1 MALTSAPKQFFKTL
15 CWLTV
20 WLPLCF
26 YLLLGYFRSSYFVL
40 RMCHPDLSLLRCS
53 CHHSS
58 VFWSKLA
65 AIDPFSH
72 SCDMLIQ
79 LPDTSIFHGHLCC
92 IFCTS
97 LVQLRVFKRISERFP
112 DLLLYPAFVYEERW
126 VLGLRFPSDDCLLF
140 MHCFFL
146 SSLNVRG
153 FRVRFRLPWSFS
165 ESKQFCCAT
174 IKRSRMSSSFN
185 ARLPQSVT
193 RRWRLVMKLS
203 TASPR
208 FLFSLRTF
216 IDHVSFT
223 D

>member
-1 MALTSAPKQFFKTL
+1 MLLSAAWILPIILLCPSYVSSRFISFKVFLPPFVCFLKQT
-15 CWLTV
+15 C
-20 WLPLCF
+20 
-26 YLLLGYFRSSYFVL
+26 
-40 RMCHPDLSLLRCS
+40 CH
-53 CHHSS
+53 
-58 VFWSKLA
+58 W
-65 AIDPFSH
+65 PFSH

-79 LPDTSIFHGHLCC
+79 LPDTSILHGHLCC

-126 VLGLRFPSDDCLLF
+126 VLGLWFPSDDCLLF

-153 FRVRFRLPWSFS
+153 FRVRFRLTWSFS
-165 ESKQFCCAT
+165 ECKQFCCAT